1 MRIKERCL
9 HFSLSK
15 TEGDVTSFQ
24 TPTSTDDFVR
34 VPLGKQKGENT
45 STFSADLPCRSR
57 HATSPR
63 AQTLHL
69 PPSTGG
75 HRHTVFFFILCLTFP
90 RQKTL
95 RSSISIKQHRERSQA
110 QLACGLQCWYPYV
123 RTRVERAQGCKL
135 DHWMLMSLDPNSEIS
150 SLCAQGCELKS
161 QEYVPSW

>member
-1 MRIKERCL
+1 MPTFQFIQNRGRCYL
-9 HFSLSK
+9 ISDTHIYRWLCKGPSWKTKGRKYFHFFLQIFHVDQDMQQ
-15 TEGDVTSFQ
+15 GQ
-24 TPTSTDDFVR
+24 
-34 VPLGKQKGENT
+34 
-45 STFSADLPCRSR
+45 
-57 HATSPR
+57 
-63 AQTLHL
+63 
-69 PPSTGG
+69 G
-75 HRHTVFFFILCLTFP
+75 HRHFTCLPPLEAIGTQYFFFYIFCLTFP